1 MVLKHK
7 NNIGLVMVLK
17 YKKKQKTKKNLNIK
31 WGILKTILN
40 GVN

>member
-17 YKKKQKTKKNLNIK
+17 YKKNKKKNLNIK